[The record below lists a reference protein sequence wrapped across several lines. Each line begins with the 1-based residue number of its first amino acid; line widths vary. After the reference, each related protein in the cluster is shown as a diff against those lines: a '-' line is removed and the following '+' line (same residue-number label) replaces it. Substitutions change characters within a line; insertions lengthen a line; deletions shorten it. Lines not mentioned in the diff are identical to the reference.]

1 MEVRFVVFLC
11 ADALDNYIYRAHQPR
26 LIPKKRVT
34 RPVRASKNQIP
45 RRTRGQKNR
54 HHQVGRLALILHPPP
69 VDPLDQWLRFAHGAI
84 SPNTERALRADLGIY
99 RSWCE
104 HRQLIPWPVNA
115 TPVARFIDSMAS
127 RKAPATVRR
136 YVASISAL
144 CRAAGRKNPLDS
156 VMVTT
161 ALQRMHRQKGR
172 RQVQAHGLTWA
183 LREQLLVASGDR
195 LIDTRNRALLAVA
208 YDALLRRSE
217 LVSLQVLDLMMEN
230 DGSAALF
237 IRRGKTD
244 QEGEGAMLFLAPD
257 SVTLVREWIKRGA
270 ITGGLLFR
278 SLPRGGL
285 SRGPLNPG
293 QVSRIY
299 KSMARKAG
307 LGEDIVT
314 GLSGHSARV
323 GAVQDMIAS
332 GIELPAIL
340 QAGRWKSTTMV
351 NRYGER
357 LLARRSGS
365 AQLAELQNRTFH
377 ASEEALE
384 DQGQAE
390 KKPGKREEKGK
401 EQAGKN
407 TKYL

>member
-1 MEVRFVVFLC
+1 M
-11 ADALDNYIYRAHQPR
+11 RANKNEIPPR
-26 LIPKKRVT
+26 T
-34 RPVRASKNQIP
+34 G
-45 RRTRGQKNR
+45 GQKNR
-54 HHQVGRLALILHPPP
+54 RHRVGRLSLILNPPP
-69 VDPLDQWLRFAHGAI
+69 ADPLDQWLRFAHGAL

-104 HRQLIPWPVNA
+104 HRRLIPWPVNA
-115 TPVARFIDSMAS
+115 TPVARFIDFMAS

-136 YVASISAL
+136 YVASIAAL

-156 VMVTT
+156 VTVTT

-172 RQVQAHGLTWA
+172 RQAQAHGLTWA
-183 LREQLLVASGDR
+183 LREQLLLASGDR
-195 LIDTRNRALLAVA
+195 LIDARNR
-208 YDALLRRSE
+208 ALLRRSE

-237 IRRGKTD
+237 VRRGKTD

-257 SVTLVREWIKRGA
+257 SVTLVREWIDRGA
-270 ITGGLLFR
+270 ISGGLLFR

-314 GLSGHSARV
+314 GLSGHSTRV
-323 GAVQDMIAS
+323 GAAQDMIAS

-365 AQLAELQNRTFH
+365 AQLAELQNRTC
-377 ASEEALE
+377 
-384 DQGQAE
+384 
-390 KKPGKREEKGK
+390 
-401 EQAGKN
+401 
-407 TKYL
+407 